1 MYQCLRIP
9 TYSVSQALYQSVLT
23 EDDATW
29 REPMNE
35 YALKV
40 GREPVNEHALKVGR
54 EPVNK

>member
-9 TYSVSQALYQSVLT
+9 THSVSQALHQSVRT

-40 GREPVNEHALKVGR
+40 GREPVNEYALKVGGSQ
-54 EPVNK
+54 